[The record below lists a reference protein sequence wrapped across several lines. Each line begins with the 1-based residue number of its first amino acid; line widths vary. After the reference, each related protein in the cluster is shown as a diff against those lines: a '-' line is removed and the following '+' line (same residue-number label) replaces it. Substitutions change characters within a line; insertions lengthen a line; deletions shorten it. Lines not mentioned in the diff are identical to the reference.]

1 MMHNVIDEFP
11 YSGVITRKVYG
22 DGDEPDTVITIYD
35 GVMDE
40 TVRTDNNEGR
50 ALQTA
55 AYIISIPLTKN
66 DKGEYV
72 IPLKGDEVTVTRYG
86 QTLTFTVD
94 NAEPSQLDGVSIYC
108 TRKKW

>member
-1 MMHNVIDEFP
+1 MQNVIEEFP
-11 YSGVITRKVYG
+11 YTGVITRTVYG
-22 DGDEPDTVITIYD
+22 DGDNDDTVITIYD

-55 AYIISIPLTKN
+55 AYIISIPLIKN
-66 DKGEYV
+66 AAGEYA
-72 IPLKGDEVTVTRYG
+72 IPLKGDEVTVRRYG
-86 QTLTFTVD
+86 QTLKLTVD